1 MRIKHVVLSAL
12 CCLMALCGCKDD
24 KPQYGAPILFKVFG
38 VMGRADLGSDIQ
50 LGLYANE
57 PVSVQN
63 VPLTLPDGAV
73 AQVEKDIRWA
83 FDQSSSTRFFIYA
96 PYDPS
101 FTGQEYGA
109 VSVPWDQS
117 RKENMLAA
125 NILTAT
131 VAGSPKEAAVNFKLE
146 HAMTLMTVSFD
157 NRTGKRIKSL
167 KVNGFRTDGQ
177 LNLLTGKLTPT
188 GNNGSITPLRAP
200 DGTDRFCFMYVPQDA
215 SPQFDIELESGKTL
229 SIAYD
234 HYCHTYPGSI
244 IRMDNI
250 MLTESMFREDKNQI
264 ILELSGVNTTQW
276 VVNGIPEFQSD
287 LPYIYLDELYKIEPD
302 KDRDNFFAAYLNKV
316 TVTAVDES
324 NPEIKGVVIE
334 DSTRAI
340 HVWTYYD
347 SPLKVGNTIVGPV
360 LGIMNKVSEK
370 EIHISNFL
378 TDYATVSKTDS
389 LPCTQGTVV
398 SILDKR
404 SDFEYRRM
412 LFRNVRLKERFDS
425 YRAVFMQESS
435 EFQGSFEFN
444 VGCPGIETK
453 LAEGVEGDLIGF
465 PVWNGQDFYV
475 MVYDMGQF
483 NSFQKETAVN
493 AFTRQQACGLY
504 DISASP
510 DTAYYSLAGMESRL
524 QVSVTRL
531 TNGHVQQ
538 IANTSNGEIHYFYSY
553 DMVAPVVG
561 HEYNVAF
568 NVSGSSALT
577 GCTMNMECVKVD
589 DEHVWL
595 VDRSGSKGLI
605 MAL

>member
-1 MRIKHVVLSAL
+1 MRIKHAVLSAL
-12 CCLMALCGCKDD
+12 GCLLLLCGCKDD

-101 FTGQEYGA
+101 FTGQEYGV
-109 VSVPWDQS
+109 VSVPTDQS
-117 RKENMLAA
+117 SKEKILTGNM
-125 NILTAT
+125 LTAT

-324 NPEIKGVVIE
+324 NPEIKGVVLE
-334 DSTRAI
+334 DSTRAV

-370 EIHISNFL
+370 EIYISNFL
-378 TDYATVSKTDS
+378 TDYATF
-389 LPCTQGTVV
+389 P
-398 SILDKR
+398 
-404 SDFEYRRM
+404 
-412 LFRNVRLKERFDS
+412 NVNKERFDS
-425 YRAVFMQESS
+425 DRAVFMQESS

-504 DISASP
+504 DILASP